1 MRARPRS
8 TAAKFRSS
16 GIGLR
21 LSLFV
26 LLHASSATRPLAAS
40 AWLVTPPATT
50 TTAPTTTTS
59 ATPRTRRAPFCNS
72 PTIGRITDRQIQ
84 RRWRRHGILLPAL
97 SASSSA
103 PRDGQ
108 VGSGPNWIERSFPVD
123 TTEAAKVDPK
133 AVIDYDLGI
142 SGASLQVGPLSGRMY
157 EAIVSKSKLFL
168 TASNEVK
175 RAYRLYAMDFT
186 AKEAVRAALKQNGL
200 ELVLQEDEQDEGL
213 WADVDSIELLDE
225 AGTAPVS
232 QLFDSWD
239 DAVDH
244 WTPGQGFNFVARQ
257 VPAKMREL
265 TLEEL
270 MQALDPD
277 GALREQAKS
286 TGMRLPD
293 DEVAT
298 LRDLADENVR
308 RVEAAPREAVDARNA
323 FAGSV
328 DSRGYQPIRASDLLV
343 ESTNR
348 DGTESDRTT
357 MHVMDALVSHGAL
370 LVDLSDGGTTFSKPG
385 VMGRLWKATEAFF
398 ERAAAEGN
406 KLPTMTT
413 ALETGSH
420 HAKVGFA
427 AYDNGNLQFLETR
440 LTREGELLP
449 SPADLRLSEDD
460 AQALKDS
467 FAVVAQIGQD
477 VVRIATAA
485 SSVEAGALE
494 GAAASDSALLL
505 ATELVDD
512 GKALNSETL
521 APMEGSVS
529 MSPHRLCRYANE
541 PKAAIRNATA
551 SSTREVFGAHTDS
564 TFITAVPVA
573 AVAGLEVY
581 DEATSRWYRPELA
594 ARQHWQLEQARRS
607 NDPDAVVDTLE
618 DGSVLPWH
626 ARYVVLM
633 PGEML
638 QLVTR
643 SEVLAA
649 VHRVVAT
656 EDERARLSAPILL
669 RGRPG
674 TVLNVDRYLGGVQP
688 SGDSILSEC
697 DGMTIE
703 QIHDSMQPSSFQ

>member
-1 MRARPRS
+1 M
-8 TAAKFRSS
+8 SS
-16 GIGLR
+16 
-21 LSLFV
+21 
-26 LLHASSATRPLAAS
+26 
-40 AWLVTPPATT
+40 
-50 TTAPTTTTS
+50 
-59 ATPRTRRAPFCNS
+59 RT
-72 PTIGRITDRQIQ
+72 
-84 RRWRRHGILLPAL
+84 
-97 SASSSA
+97 

-108 VGSGPNWIERSFPVD
+108 IGSGPNWIERSFPVD

-142 SGASLQVGPLSGRMY
+142 SGSSLQVGPLSARMY
-157 EAIVSKSKLFL
+157 DAIESKSVLL
-168 TASNEVK
+168 ATASDEVK

-213 WADVDSIELLDE
+213 WADVDSIQLLDP
-225 AGTAPVS
+225 AGSAVS
-232 QLFDSWD
+232 PPYDSWD
-239 DAVDH
+239 DAVDQ

-277 GALREQAKS
+277 GALRDQAKS
-286 TGMRLPD
+286 AGMRLPD

-298 LRDLADENVR
+298 LRDVADENVR
-308 RVEAAPREAVDARNA
+308 RVEVAPREAVDARTA
-323 FAGSV
+323 YAGRV
-328 DSRGYQPIRASDLLV
+328 ESRGYQPIRASDLLV
-343 ESTNR
+343 DSMNR
-348 DGTESDRTT
+348 DGTESERTT
-357 MHVMDALVSHGAL
+357 MHVLNALVSHGAL
-370 LVDLSDGGTTFSKPG
+370 LVDLSDGGTSFAKPQ
-385 VMGRLWKATEAFF
+385 VMARLWKATESFF
-398 ERAAAEGN
+398 ANAATDGAS
-406 KLPTMTT
+406 LPGMTT

-427 AYDNGNLQFLETR
+427 SYDNGNLQFLETR

-449 SPADLRLSEDD
+449 PAADLRLSEDD
-460 AQALKDS
+460 AQALNDS
-467 FAVVAQIGQD
+467 FAIVAQIGQD
-477 VVRIATAA
+477 VVRITTAA
-485 SSVEAGALE
+485 SSIEAGALE
-494 GAAASDSALLL
+494 GAVASDAALLL

-512 GKALNSETL
+512 GKPLNSDIL
-521 APMEGSVS
+521 APLEGSVS
-529 MSPHRLCRYANE
+529 MSPHRLCRYANQ
-541 PKAAIRNATA
+541 PKAAANRNATA
-551 SSTREVFGAHTDS
+551 SNTREVFGAHTDS

-581 DEATSRWYRPELA
+581 DEEASQWYRPELA

-618 DGSVLPWH
+618 DGSALPWH

-674 TVLNVDRYLGGVQP
+674 TVLNVDRYLGGGQP
-688 SGDSILSEC
+688 SGDMILNEC
-697 DGMTIE
+697 NGMTIE
-703 QIHDSMQPSSFQ
+703 QIHDAMQPSSFQ